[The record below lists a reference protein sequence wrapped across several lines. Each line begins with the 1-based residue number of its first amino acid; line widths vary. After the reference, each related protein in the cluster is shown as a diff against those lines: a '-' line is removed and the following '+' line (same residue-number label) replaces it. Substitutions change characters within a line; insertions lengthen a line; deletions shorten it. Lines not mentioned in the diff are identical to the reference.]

1 MTNIIELGANAK
13 HQKTAVS
20 EAERAAVVADL
31 VALSAGIR
39 EAVEKTVELSG
50 PSLLQLERGVQ
61 HLVDALHQL
70 ENAMNALTDGGEWAP
85 FPSIWVHYTYMCV
98 PHRRS
103 ASEIPPTTCLNIPD
117 AITSRVEVVHSKVV
131 LSSRPNPTKKESA
144 PAMPGGGGGMSG
156 MGGMDF

>member
-1 MTNIIELGANAK
+1 MRFSQPMTNIIELGAHAK

-39 EAVEKTVELSG
+39 EAVEKTLELSG

-85 FPSIWVHYTYMCV
+85 F
-98 PHRRS
+98 
-103 ASEIPPTTCLNIPD
+103 
-117 AITSRVEVVHSKVV
+117 
-131 LSSRPNPTKKESA
+131 
-144 PAMPGGGGGMSG
+144 
-156 MGGMDF
+156 